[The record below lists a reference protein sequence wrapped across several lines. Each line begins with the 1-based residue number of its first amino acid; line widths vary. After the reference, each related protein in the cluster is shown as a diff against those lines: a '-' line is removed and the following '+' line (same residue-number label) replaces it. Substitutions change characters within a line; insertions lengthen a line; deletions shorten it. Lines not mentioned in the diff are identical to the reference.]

1 MPKGG
6 GSHPIGIQAF
16 VCIYTHTCGVIK
28 WKGGVFRELQCQ
40 TVGYYKQVLDYF
52 LNILIH
58 KIN

>member
-6 GSHPIGIQAF
+6 GSHPTGIQAF
-16 VCIYTHTCGVIK
+16 VCIYTHVWG
-28 WKGGVFRELQCQ
+28 GGVSRELQCQ